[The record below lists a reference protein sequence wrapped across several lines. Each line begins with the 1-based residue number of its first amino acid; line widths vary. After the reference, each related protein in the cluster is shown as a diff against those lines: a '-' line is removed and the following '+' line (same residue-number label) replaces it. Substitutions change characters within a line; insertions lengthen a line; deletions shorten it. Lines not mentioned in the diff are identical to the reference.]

1 MIMKKTLLTL
11 SAAALLFI
19 TGCDSDTK
27 SNGNAI
33 DISGKTKQEVFML
46 HSWEL
51 SSWLDSSSQD
61 QVENIEA
68 CAKDDFYTFNTTSQ
82 VQVNRNTVKCVAGET
97 NDVFPWSMTAP
108 NDTKVSLFTYTWDIA
123 SMTGEQIVLRRKY
136 YFNIGGTTVDMFS
149 KVVLK
154 KH

>member
-1 MIMKKTLLTL
+1 MKRTLLTL

-19 TGCDSDTK
+19 AGCDPGTK

-61 QVENIEA
+61 QIENIEA
-68 CAKDDFYTFNTTSQ
+68 CAKDDFYTFSTTSQ
-82 VQVNRNTVKCVAGET
+82 FQVNRNTIKCTAGET
-97 NDVFPWSMTAP
+97 NDALPWSMTNP
-108 NDTKVSLFTYTWDIA
+108 NSTQVTMFTYTWDIT
-123 SMTGEQIVLRRKY
+123 SMTGEQVILRRKY
-136 YFNIGGTTVDMFS
+136 FFNIGGTTVNMYS

>member
-19 TGCDSDTK
+19 AGCDPDSKT
-27 SNGNAI
+27 NGNAI

-68 CAKDDFYTFNTTSQ
+68 CAKDDFYTFSTTSQ
-82 VQVNRNTVKCVAGET
+82 FQVNRNTIKCNTGET
-97 NDVFPWSMTAP
+97 NDVLSWSMTNP
-108 NDTKVSLFTYTWDIA
+108 NSTQVTMFTYTWDIT
-123 SMTGEQIVLRRKY
+123 SMTGEQVVLRRKY
-136 YFNIGGTTVDMFS
+136 FFNIGGTTVDMYS

>member
-1 MIMKKTLLTL
+1 MKKTLLTL

-19 TGCDSDTK
+19 TGCDSGSK

-46 HSWEL
+46 HSWEM
-51 SSWLDSSSQD
+51 SSWLDSSAQD

-68 CAKDDFYTFNTTSQ
+68 CAKDDYYTFTSTSQ
-82 VQVNRNTVKCVAGET
+82 VQVNRNTIKCTAGEA
-97 NDVFPWSMTAP
+97 NDIFPWSMSDP
-108 NDTKVSLFTYTWDIA
+108 NAKQVTLFTYTWDIA
-123 SMTGEQIVLRRKY
+123 SMTGEQIILRRKY
-136 YFNIGGTTVDMFS
+136 LFNIGGTTVDMYS

>member
-1 MIMKKTLLTL
+1 MKKALFTL
-11 SAAALLFI
+11 SAVALFLI
-19 TGCDSDTK
+19 TGCDSGSKT
-27 SNGNAI
+27 NGNAI

-46 HSWEL
+46 HPWEL

-61 QVENIEA
+61 QIDNIEA
-68 CAKDDFYTFNTTSQ
+68 CMKDDYYTFTSTSQ
-82 VQVNRNTVKCVAGET
+82 DQVNRNSIKCTAGET
-97 NDVFPWSMTAP
+97 NDVFPWSMSDP
-108 NDTKVSLFTYTWDIA
+108 NATQVTLFTYTWDIA

-136 YFNIGGTTVDMFS
+136 YFNIGGTTVDMYS

>member
-19 TGCDSDTK
+19 TGCDSDSK

-51 SSWLDSSSQD
+51 SSWLDSLTLGILLPTLTIFILSTPHH
-61 QVENIEA
+61 
-68 CAKDDFYTFNTTSQ
+68 KF
-82 VQVNRNTVKCVAGET
+82 K
-97 NDVFPWSMTAP
+97 
-108 NDTKVSLFTYTWDIA
+108 
-123 SMTGEQIVLRRKY
+123 
-136 YFNIGGTTVDMFS
+136 
-149 KVVLK
+149 
-154 KH
+154 

>member
-1 MIMKKTLLTL
+1 MKKALFTL

-19 TGCDSDTK
+19 TGCESDIVSDNK
-27 SNGNAI
+27 AI

-68 CAKDDFYTFNTTSQ
+68 CAKDDFYTFNSTSQ
-82 VQVNRNTVKCVAGET
+82 VQVNRNAIKCIAGES
-97 NDVFPWSMTAP
+97 NDVFPWSMTDP
-108 NDTKVSLFTYTWDIA
+108 NSTKVTLFTYTWDIA

-136 YFNIGGTTVDMFS
+136 YFTIGGSAVEMYS

>member
-1 MIMKKTLLTL
+1 MKKTLFTL

-19 TGCDSDTK
+19 TGCDSGSKT
-27 SNGNAI
+27 NGNAI

-46 HSWEL
+46 HSWEM

-61 QVENIEA
+61 QVESIDA
-68 CAKDDFYTFNTTSQ
+68 CKKDDFYTFNSTTQ
-82 VQVNRNTVKCVAGET
+82 VQVNRNTIKCVAGET
-97 NDVFPWSMTAP
+97 NDVYPWSMTDP
-108 NDTKVSLFTYTWDIA
+108 NATQVTLFTYTWDIA

-136 YFNIGGTTVDMFS
+136 YFNIGGTTVDMYS